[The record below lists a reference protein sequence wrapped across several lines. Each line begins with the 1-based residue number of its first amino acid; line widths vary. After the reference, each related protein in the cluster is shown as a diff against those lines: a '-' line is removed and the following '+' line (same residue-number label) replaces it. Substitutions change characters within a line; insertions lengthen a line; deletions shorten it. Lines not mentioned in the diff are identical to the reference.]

1 MKRLILFLT
10 FTLLTYFVFSQ
21 KKETNDKKE
30 IKQIVNSFMGCL
42 IEKDS
47 VKFYSLF
54 HNEPVVWVGVFK
66 EKSQQDR
73 LKKDSTKKEY
83 FGSTYQKFYRSISNI
98 GANEEKFYNIDI
110 NEDGIIASVT
120 FDYSF
125 WDNKKKIN
133 WGKESWGLVKIN
145 GKWKITSVIFS
156 LEFEMVN
163 PEPKKKN
170 KPN

>member
-10 FTLLTYFVFSQ
+10 FTFLTHSIFSQ
-21 KKETNDKKE
+21 QKETSDKNE
-30 IKQIVNSFMGCL
+30 IKQIVTTFMGCL

-54 HNEPVVWVGVFK
+54 HDEPIVWVGVFK

-73 LKKDSTKKEY
+73 LKKDSTKKNY
-83 FGSTYQKFYRSISNI
+83 FGSTYQKFYRSISNT

-110 NEDGIIASVT
+110 NEDGNIASVT

-133 WGKESWGLVKIN
+133 WGKESWGLVKID

-156 LEFEMVN
+156 LEFEIIN
-163 PEPKKKN
+163 PEPTEK
-170 KPN
+170 